1 MYDFRTNFRTIS
13 VGFPLNSAGF
23 PLSSVGFQ
31 LSRVSVA
38 VSVGFQLGFRY
49 LRTTSVRLP
58 YDFRTYVRL
67 PYDFRTTSVRMSV
80 VGTGVLPS

>member
-13 VGFPLNSAGF
+13 VGFPLNSVGF
-23 PLSSVGFQ
+23 LLSSVGFQ

-58 YDFRTYVRL
+58 YDFRTISVLMYDFRTISVRL
-67 PYDFRTTSVRMSV
+67 PYAC
-80 VGTGVLPS
+80 PS